1 MKYLRIY
8 IFLFLYLGVCL
19 HLYSQDTIVKYVVV
33 RDTVYVK
40 EPKKID
46 DDRILKVKPVGRYD
60 RGISNYRFVSK
71 NKWIGGVTFSVYNF
85 ENDNSRL
92 LFSLLKDVNLNLKYT
107 TVNPFVGYAISDN
120 QVVGLKL
127 GYSRISGGLGNLSMN
142 IEDLDLSLSDIKYS
156 DDSYSFNLFYRSY
169 VGLDP
174 DGIFALFNETTLGYV
189 SGSSRFSNGK
199 GEDLSYTDT
208 TVNKLKLGINPGIA
222 IFIMPNVGAEVS
234 FGVAGFSYSW
244 ESQKKSTGEVGKRT
258 SSGANFK
265 INLFNIN
272 IGLIVC
278 L

>member
-127 GYSRISGGLGNLSMN
+127 GYSRISGGLGNLSY
-142 IEDLDLSLSDIKYS
+142 L
-156 DDSYSFNLFYRSY
+156 
-169 VGLDP
+169 
-174 DGIFALFNETTLGYV
+174 FALF
-189 SGSSRFSNGK
+189 F
-199 GEDLSYTDT
+199 
-208 TVNKLKLGINPGIA
+208 
-222 IFIMPNVGAEVS
+222 MP
-234 FGVAGFSYSW
+234 FCYLLYF
-244 ESQKKSTGEVGKRT
+244 
-258 SSGANFK
+258 
-265 INLFNIN
+265 
-272 IGLIVC
+272 
-278 L
+278 